1 MHHLN
6 EDEAWEVSKWKGTA
20 TGLCMFLEDTDVPF
34 NFRHVLVCC
43 CKVRMYAHCGEFTA
57 HGNEFSI
64 HQSGG
69 DLEATLGV
77 KV

>member
-1 MHHLN
+1 MNHLN
-6 EDEAWEVSKWKGTA
+6 EDEAWEVSEWKGMA
-20 TGLCMFLEDTDVPF
+20 TGSCTLLEDTDLPF
-34 NFRHVLVCC
+34 NFRHVLVCSC
-43 CKVRMYAHCGEFTA
+43 RVGMYDHCGEFTT
-57 HGNEFSI
+57 HGYEFSI

>member
-6 EDEAWEVSKWKGTA
+6 EDEVWEVSKWKGMA
-20 TGLCMFLEDTDVPF
+20 TGYCTFLEDTDLPF
-34 NFRHVLVCC
+34 NLRHVLVCS
-43 CKVRMYAHCGEFTA
+43 CKVGMYAHCNEFTTY
-57 HGNEFSI
+57 GYKLSI
-64 HQSGG
+64 HLSGG